1 MDVNNLPVL
10 ELSSEWFNIT
20 ENKNDPITE
29 FYNEV
34 EIKYL
39 DILELFPFVFYF
51 NPSFVTFNIM

>member
-10 ELSSEWFNIT
+10 ELNSECFNIT

-39 DILELFPFVFYF
+39 DI
-51 NPSFVTFNIM
+51 